1 LKTFELFHL
10 NLQPRESLF
19 APHLT
24 REQWLRNAFSRS
36 FEFAHRNKTFHW
48 VPAELDVPEIIG
60 TVARQHLKLH
70 HLTPDEGAAETLSEE
85 WQGAIVVI
93 DPTSHDDG
101 QKLAFEID
109 ATIGRTEAVL
119 ASLAAHINETRDAAY
134 DIEPKAIWTEREFWA
149 WAVAHSN
156 LVKKITFDFAVPN
169 MWNSASNLEE
179 ELREL
184 GAETGAIKAKVGLE
198 SPDGVKTDSQQVT
211 DAVQY
216 SAQGAGDI
224 TAVAINGDKFRSH
237 KSRKMSKLLAMPAD
251 GIEGLSKWV
260 QKILGR
266 EQLDS
271 LDGDSGP
278 TDGVA
283 DS

>member
-1 LKTFELFHL
+1 M
-10 NLQPRESLF
+10 
-19 APHLT
+19 T

-48 VPAELDVPEIIG
+48 VPTSLEAPEIVG
-60 TVARQHLKLH
+60 TVARQHMKAH
-70 HLTPDEGAAETLSEE
+70 HLTPDEGAAETISEE

-119 ASLAAHINETRDAAY
+119 ASLAAHINETRDATY

-149 WAVAHSN
+149 WATAHSN

-169 MWNSASNLEE
+169 MWSSTSNLEE

-184 GAETGAIKAKVGLE
+184 GRNTGAIKAKVGLE
-198 SPDGVKTDSQQVT
+198 SPDGVKTDSQQVS

-224 TAVAINGDKFRSH
+224 TATAINGDKFRSH

-251 GIEGLSKWV
+251 GIQGLTTWV

-266 EQLDS
+266 EQDDS
-271 LDGDSGP
+271 LDSDTG
-278 TDGVA
+278 TDNDTVG
-283 DS
+283 S